1 MPAND
6 NSGQIGVA
14 VLGAAGFAEE
24 HHIPDTNSHPRA
36 KVLAL
41 YSRGLER
48 AKEMADRTGVPEA
61 SDDLDALLERNDIDA
76 VTIVSSND
84 QHHPYAMAALA
95 AGKHVLCD
103 KPMALTAEQAS
114 EMTQAANNAG
124 VVNQIA
130 FTFRYTYCIEEM
142 RRRVTAGDIGKPHF
156 IEIHNEVFSKQV
168 VEPQR
173 ASWRDDASLHG
184 AGHLGEMGAHFIDTV
199 NYVCGP
205 ESGFIAEV
213 AAVTHTIPH
222 SAQTA
227 DGELKPVDTLDL
239 ASFFMRTSSGLQGQV
254 LASRA
259 TPPPISYGI
268 VHAGERERGH
278 MGYVTVSGDKGSL
291 MATFTRGEVEYL
303 HELRPGEPWQ
313 RVDLPAEA
321 ADGKPHGVTRMIH
334 GFVDNVLAGKVD
346 PNIDATFEDGYR
358 SQFAIDA
365 IMKAGKSRRWE
376 PVATS
381 LEG

>member
-1 MPAND
+1 MPD
-6 NSGQIGVA
+6 QIGVA
-14 VLGAAGFAEE
+14 VLGAASFAEE
-24 HHIPDTNSHPRA
+24 HHIPDTNSHPNA
-36 KVLAL
+36 QVLAL
-41 YSRGLER
+41 YSRGLDR

-61 SDDLDALLERNDIDA
+61 SDDLDALLARDDIGA

-84 QHHPYAMAALA
+84 QHHPYTMQALK

-103 KPMALTAEQAS
+103 KPMALTADQAG
-114 EMTQAANNAG
+114 EMTQAARRAA

-142 RRRVTAGDIGKPHF
+142 RKRVTAGDLGNLHF
-156 IEIHNEVFSKQV
+156 VEVHNEVFSKQV
-168 VEPQR
+168 IEPQR
-173 ASWRDDASLHG
+173 ASWRDDASVHG

-199 NYVCGP
+199 NYVCGTA
-205 ESGFIAEV
+205 SGFISEV

-222 SAQTA
+222 SAKTA
-227 DGELKPVDTLDL
+227 DGALREVTTLDI
-239 ASFFMRTSSGLQGQV
+239 ASFFVRTTGGLQGQV

-268 VHAGERERGH
+268 VHAGERQRGH
-278 MGYVTVSGDKGSL
+278 MGYVIVSGDKGSL
-291 MATFTRGEVEYL
+291 MATFTRGEVEAL
-303 HELRPGEPWQ
+303 HELRPGEQWQ
-313 RVDLPAEA
+313 RVDLPTEA

-334 GFVDNVLAGKVD
+334 GFLDNVLAGKVLND
-346 PNIDATFEDGYR
+346 IDATFEDGYR
-358 SQFAIDA
+358 SQSAIDA

-381 LEG
+381 LKG

>member
-1 MPAND
+1 MP
-6 NSGQIGVA
+6 GQLGIA
-14 VLGAAGFAEE
+14 VLGAASFAEE
-24 HHIPDTNSHPRA
+24 HHIPDTNSHPNA
-36 KVLAL
+36 HVLAL
-41 YSRGLER
+41 YSRGLDR

-61 SDDLDALLERNDIDA
+61 SDDLDALLARDDIDA

-84 QHHPYAMAALA
+84 QHHSYAMAALA

-114 EMTQAANNAG
+114 EMTRAAHAAA

-142 RRRVTAGDIGKPHF
+142 RKRVTAGDIGNLHF

-173 ASWRDDASLHG
+173 ASWRDDASIHG

-205 ESGFIAEV
+205 VSGFISEV

-222 SAQTA
+222 SSQTA
-227 DGELKPVDTLDL
+227 EGQLREVTTLDL
-239 ASFFMRTSSGLQGQV
+239 ASFFVRTSGGLQGQV

-268 VHAGERERGH
+268 VHAGERQRGH
-278 MGYVTVSGDKGSL
+278 MGYVIVSGEKGSL
-291 MATFTRGEVEYL
+291 MATFTRGEVESL
-303 HELRPGEPWQ
+303 HELRPGEQWQ
-313 RVDLPAEA
+313 RVNLPPEA

-334 GFVDNVLAGKVD
+334 AFLDNVLAGKVLND
-346 PNIDATFEDGYR
+346 IDATFEDGYR
-358 SQFAIDA
+358 SQSAIDA
-365 IMKAGKSRRWE
+365 IMKAGKSRTWE

-381 LEG
+381 LEA

>member
-1 MPAND
+1 
-6 NSGQIGVA
+6 
-14 VLGAAGFAEE
+14 
-24 HHIPDTNSHPRA
+24 
-36 KVLAL
+36 
-41 YSRGLER
+41 
-48 AKEMADRTGVPEA
+48 
-61 SDDLDALLERNDIDA
+61 
-76 VTIVSSND
+76 
-84 QHHPYAMAALA
+84 
-95 AGKHVLCD
+95 
-103 KPMALTAEQAS
+103 
-114 EMTQAANNAG
+114 
-124 VVNQIA
+124 
-130 FTFRYTYCIEEM
+130 M
-142 RRRVTAGDIGKPHF
+142 RKRVTAGDIGNLHF

-173 ASWRDDASLHG
+173 ASWRDDASIHG

-205 ESGFIAEV
+205 ESGFISEV

-227 DGELKPVDTLDL
+227 DGEMKPVDTLDL
-239 ASFFMRTSSGLQGQV
+239 ASFFVRTSGGLQGQV

-291 MATFTRGEVEYL
+291 MATFTRGEVEAL
-303 HELRPGEPWQ
+303 HELRPGEQWQ
-313 RVDLPAEA
+313 RVDLPAA
-321 ADGKPHGVTRMIH
+321 ANDGKPHGVTRMIH
-334 GFVDNVLAGKVD
+334 AFLDNVLAGEVTND
-346 PNIDATFEDGYR
+346 IDATFEDGYR
-358 SQFAIDA
+358 SQSAIDA

-381 LEG
+381 LDS